1 MRHIDGR
8 DERWLW
14 SSSESDEDGLRPLVL
29 PLLEELAF
37 VSTAQG
43 SFGRVAKPLREL
55 NRKREGGLL
64 ASRISWRCLRGQ
76 LVGEKAPMVSS
87 VSLPR
92 ESMGRARGAVALEG
106 ATVCIRCGL

>member
-29 PLLEELAF
+29 PLLEELAC

-43 SFGRVAKPLREL
+43 SFRRVPLREL

-92 ESMGRARGAVALEG
+92 ESMGRARGTVALEG
-106 ATVCIRCGL
+106 AAVCIRCGL